1 MATKILPQ
9 QGVLARYL
17 REMEVGDEVKVRFK
31 YRTANY
37 VTKITT
43 DVNAEGD
50 KKFTTNT
57 SGNVFAIVTRIK

>member
-17 REMEVGDEVKVRFK
+17 RELEIGDAVKVRFK
-31 YRTANY
+31 YRPASY
-37 VTKITT
+37 VTKIVS

-50 KKFTTNT
+50 KRFTTNT

>member
-17 REMEVGDEVKVRFK
+17 RQLEVGDEVKVRFK
-31 YRTANY
+31 YRSASY
-37 VTKITT
+37 VTKITA

-57 SGNVFAIVTRIK
+57 SGNIFAIVTRVQ